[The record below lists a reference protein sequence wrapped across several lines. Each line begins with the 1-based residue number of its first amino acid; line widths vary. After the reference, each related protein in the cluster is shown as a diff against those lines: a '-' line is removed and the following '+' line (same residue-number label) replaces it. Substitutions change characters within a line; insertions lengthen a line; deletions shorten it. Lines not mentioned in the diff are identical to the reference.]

1 MALSGCRNYECGSP
15 LNFLQIS
22 TAERMNQPPPNQ
34 ITQDLA
40 HLVRNYVHYD
50 NLATG
55 LYRQTVNARKVRD
68 DFEGKILT
76 NLRTHNMENAIIQI
90 AGGRLVVHEERHNQ
104 PITLGRMEELLHS
117 YYLSHNMPD
126 DTQNIMK
133 YMKKQ
138 RGYEVV
144 KRLKKQSGTTPPPLP
159 PPTGGSGGPSH
170 PPNSGAKV

>member
-1 MALSGCRNYECGSP
+1 MS
-15 LNFLQIS
+15 
-22 TAERMNQPPPNQ
+22 QPPAVPN
-34 ITQDLA
+34 TQDLA
-40 HLVRNYVHYD
+40 NFVRNYVHYD

-68 DFEGKILT
+68 EFEGKILT

-104 PITLGRMEELLHS
+104 PITLGRMEELLRS
-117 YYLSHNMPD
+117 YYLSHNLPD
-126 DTQNIMK
+126 DTQNIIK

-144 KRLKKQSGTTPPPLP
+144 KRLKKQAGPAPPPLP
-159 PPTGGSGGPSH
+159 PVPPSQGPASLQGPTTFQGPASLQ
-170 PPNSGAKV
+170 G